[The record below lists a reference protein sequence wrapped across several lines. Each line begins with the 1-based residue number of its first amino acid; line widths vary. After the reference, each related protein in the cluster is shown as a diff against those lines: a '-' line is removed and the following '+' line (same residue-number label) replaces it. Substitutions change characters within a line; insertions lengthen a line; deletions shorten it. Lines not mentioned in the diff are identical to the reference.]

1 MCTPE
6 LGWQILLISGLS
18 MILMKSVCGP
28 VAFITH
34 FALMSKVLPRKINKF
49 NFCELIAIKIKRS
62 ES

>member
-18 MILMKSVCGP
+18 MVLMKSVCGP

-34 FALMSKVLPRKINKF
+34 FALMSKVLPEKLSI
-49 NFCELIAIKIKRS
+49 FCELK
-62 ES
+62 ESL